1 MAGGDAGALPER
13 CGGGWNGGMPATPVI
28 DPPPTPRDGGAEEHD
43 MALTLPQRL
52 YLLSY
57 DLDRNRLDPV
67 SAACR
72 DHLLSAAALVELV
85 LGGWVRDQGGR
96 AVRTGV
102 GAPGDSFLVEVLA
115 GVSTDRPRPWV
126 NAVMSQM
133 TRAEGTVRGQLAAGG
148 AVTVGRGRVLGLFP
162 TRTVAPG
169 RPEEL
174 RRLRERIRGAV
185 LSGRDPQAVPIEDA
199 ALAVIAVE
207 GDVWTLLAPKERR
220 RHRKALR
227 ALRDRFDAEFPR
239 LRRAICMAVAHSR
252 SA

>member
-1 MAGGDAGALPER
+1 
-13 CGGGWNGGMPATPVI
+13 
-28 DPPPTPRDGGAEEHD
+28 
-43 MALTLPQRL
+43 
-52 YLLSY
+52 
-57 DLDRNRLDPV
+57 
-67 SAACR
+67 CR

-126 NAVMSQM
+126 NAVMSQT
-133 TRAEGTVRGQLAAGG
+133 TRAEGTVRGQLAAGE

-185 LSGRDPQAVPIEDA
+185 PIEDA

-220 RHRKALR
+220 RHRKALW